1 MKIRMNNPS
10 AQTASNLVTSGKQRK
25 LPKGVLTLKQIRNRV
40 GEGWAVIKNP
50 EHEKGMLVRGELLY
64 HSSDRLDA
72 LEEMGKC
79 KKDILHSSSA
89 ENVIQMLYIYY
100 DLLWR
105 IIFQRQDM
113 NL

>member
-1 MKIRMNNPS
+1 ME
-10 AQTASNLVTSGKQRK
+10 VTVSKPKATSKR
-25 LPKGVLTLKQIRNRV
+25 PKGVLTLRQIRNRV

-79 KKDILHSSSA
+79 KNGHFAFKFCGKRDPNA
-89 ENVIQMLYIYY
+89 IY
-100 DLLWR
+100 LL
-105 IIFQRQDM
+105 
-113 NL
+113 